1 MATIRTAIQL
11 YDKMSPALRTMNK
24 VLGTVIDS
32 FESMQRASSNPVDT
46 SKLVQARQELDKID
60 KELEEV
66 EEGFKKV
73 DRASEGISSTIRKIG
88 AAAAALAGLKKV
100 VDLSDTYTQT
110 TARLDLMNDGLQ
122 TTAQLQDKIF
132 ASAQRSRAAYQ
143 TTADAVAKMG
153 LMAGD
158 AFSSNDE
165 IIAFTEQINKQ
176 FTIAGTSAAG
186 VDAAML
192 QLTQAMASGVLRG
205 EELNSIFEQAPTII
219 QSIADY
225 LDVPIGQIRGM
236 AQEGQITASI
246 VKNAMFATADETNA
260 KFNSMPMTWA
270 QVWTNLMNKVYMM
283 SLPLLKFINL
293 LANNFNILLPLVL
306 GVAGAFGVYM
316 IAVHGVAAATAVW
329 TAVQTAFNAVMAL
342 NPIFLI
348 IMGIILLIA
357 IIYAVVAAVNKAT
370 GETTSAFGVIMGALA
385 TVGAFIWNVIVG
397 VINAIIQFIW
407 AQFVAPI
414 VGIFEW
420 VFNVFNGGF
429 DSFGDA
435 VFNLLG
441 QIVSAFL
448 EFGKI
453 VTKIIDALFGTNWT
467 AGLSDLQDKA
477 KSWGKNE
484 NAVTNTAEAP
494 TIKRM
499 EYGKAYNA
507 GYNWGASVGGSGGV
521 SSAEYTLEGIKENTD
536 IMAGATGEMS
546 ETLKDM
552 IDIAEREAINRF
564 TTAEITIEQTNN
576 NNISSTMDIDG
587 VMEKWNADFTEV
599 LETAAEGVHE

>member
-11 YDKMSPALRTMNK
+11 YDKMSPVLRSMNK
-24 VLGTVIDS
+24 VMSTVIDS
-32 FESMQRASSNPVDT
+32 FESMQKASSNPVET
-46 SKLVQARQELDKID
+46 SKLVQAKMELNKIDVELDEI
-60 KELEEV
+60 

-73 DRASEGISSTIRKIG
+73 DRSADGFSSKLGKI
-88 AAAAALAGLKKV
+88 AAIAGSLAGVKKV
-100 VDLSDTYTQT
+100 IDLSDTYTQT
-110 TARLDLMNDGLQ
+110 TARLDLMNDGQQ

-158 AFSSNDE
+158 AFKSNDE

-176 FTIAGTSAAG
+176 FTIAGTSSAG
-186 VDAAML
+186 IDAAML

-205 EELNSIFEQAPTII
+205 EELNSIFKQAPTII

-225 LDVPIGQIRGM
+225 LDVPIGKIRGM

-270 QVWTNLMNKVYMM
+270 QVWTSLMNQVYKA
-283 SLPLLKFINL
+283 SIPLLKFINV
-293 LANNFNILLPLVL
+293 LANNFDILLPIVL
-306 GVAGAFGVYM
+306 GLAGAFGVYM
-316 IAVHGVAAATAVW
+316 IAAHGAAAAVKVW
-329 TAVQTAFNAVMAL
+329 TAAEAALQAVMAL
-342 NPIFLI
+342 NPIYLI
-348 IMGIILLIA
+348 IMGVMLLIA
-357 IIYAVVAAVNKAT
+357 IVYAVVAAVNK
-370 GETTSAFGVIMGALA
+370 GRDETVSALGVIMGAVA
-385 TVGAFIWNVIVG
+385 TVGAFIWNLVAG
-397 VINAIIQFIW
+397 TLNAIIELVW
-407 AQFVAPI
+407 VFVGPI

-420 VFNVFNGGF
+420 VMNVFNGGF

-448 EFGKI
+448 SLGKV
-453 VTKIIDALFGTNWT
+453 VTKIIDAIFGTSWSDS
-467 AGLSDLQDKA
+467 LSELQGKVR
-477 KSWGKNE
+477 SWGKNDK
-484 NAVTNTAEAP
+484 ATTIKTEAP
-494 TIKRM
+494 TLKRI
-499 EYGKAYNA
+499 EYGNAYNA
-507 GYNWGASVGGSGGV
+507 GYNLGASFGGSDN
-521 SSAEYTLEGIKENTD
+521 SAVEGTLEGIKANTD
-536 IMAGATGEMS
+536 VMAGATGEMN

-552 IDIAEREAINRF
+552 IDIAEREVINRF